1 MIIIDSLEI
10 ASEKEL
16 KSNSKIEEWDQAIK
30 DKYASFTRTVAG
42 ILSKQNVFIQLAMIL
57 VQTFCIYSP
66 EDKELIKDLCEGVN
80 LVQQQI
86 SRFYTLA

>member
-42 ILSKQNVFIQLAMIL
+42 ILSKQNVFI
-57 VQTFCIYSP
+57 
-66 EDKELIKDLCEGVN
+66 
-80 LVQQQI
+80 
-86 SRFYTLA
+86 

>member
-30 DKYASFTRTVAG
+30 DKYASFTKTVAC
-42 ILSKQNVFIQLAMIL
+42 ILSKQNVFI
-57 VQTFCIYSP
+57 
-66 EDKELIKDLCEGVN
+66 
-80 LVQQQI
+80 
-86 SRFYTLA
+86 